1 MRKILKYSLV
11 GAIILIQSLMFEVGA
26 DKLAKLRTTKKIVPV
41 EEISAPYFAVQI
53 LALKKAPQDPSYFKN
68 IERAKEYECADGYVR
83 YTVGAF
89 SSAAEARTHISKVKA
104 AGYSECFVVDIRNYN
119 LYGNEGGTSVK
130 TDANTVYTVQLAA
143 YRYPVYVSEF
153 EGVDD
158 VDFQLYD
165 RFFADADQKRFSLI
179 REAEPK
185 EKLSLHLDFEDTR
198 IPTML
203 FRHVARNWEE
213 VLTEEQL
220 LRWRSFCAERTLN
233 PPGAVKMNWNFFKRK
248 IEERLAST
256 ETPAQEKLVLA
267 DLKQYGEE
275 LEKRI
280 FF

>member
-1 MRKILKYSLV
+1 MMKILRYSLV
-11 GAIILIQSLMFEVGA
+11 GAIILMQSLMFEAGA

-158 VDFQLYD
+158 VMEFYPKD
-165 RFFADADQKRFSLI
+165 RIYRYTVG
-179 REAEPK
+179 EY
-185 EKLSLHLDFEDTR
+185 
-198 IPTML
+198 
-203 FRHVARNWEE
+203 V
-213 VLTEEQL
+213 
-220 LRWRSFCAERTLN
+220 
-233 PPGAVKMNWNFFKRK
+233 
-248 IEERLAST
+248 
-256 ETPAQEKLVLA
+256 
-267 DLKQYGEE
+267 GEE
-275 LEKRI
+275 AVTELERI
-280 FF
+280 KAQGYPQAHLVPVEKYRPYQIE